1 MSIPSWLETPP
12 NSTINLPTETRQ
24 QELPFDELS
33 WEDFEKLC
41 LRLAR
46 LESHVE
52 HCQFYGIRGQEQE
65 GIDIYARQKL
75 EEKYIVY
82 QCKREKDFG
91 PAKIKSAV
99 NKFLEGKWVH
109 KTIVFVLC
117 TMESLASRDRAD
129 EFEAQSK
136 ILKEKGITLLSW
148 DSQQLFR
155 FIRKKV
161 EKIIEGGETA
171 EGIRP

>member
-1 MSIPSWLETPP
+1 
-12 NSTINLPTETRQ
+12 
-24 QELPFDELS
+24 
-33 WEDFEKLC
+33 
-41 LRLAR
+41 
-46 LESHVE
+46 
-52 HCQFYGIRGQEQE
+52 
-65 GIDIYARQKL
+65 
-75 EEKYIVY
+75 
-82 QCKREKDFG
+82 
-91 PAKIKSAV
+91 
-99 NKFLEGKWVH
+99 
-109 KTIVFVLC
+109 
-117 TMESLASRDRAD
+117 MESLASRDRAD